1 MISDCKGKEYTAC
14 IGNFDGVHLGHQALI
29 QRTLEISSATGTIP
43 LVITFVPHPMQVLN
57 KDTDIKL
64 LTTVSQRDSL
74 FEHYGIHEQLTIPF
88 VEEFYRKSPDE
99 FIEYLNTCHIH
110 TLICGFDWTFGYR
123 GEGTVEYLT
132 ASKLKNFNVE
142 VVEPVTYRKSKISS
156 TRIIKDIKA
165 GKIKQALKMLGHSYA
180 AGCIADNGKLIS
192 KENVLPEKGTY
203 QCRFNGMT
211 TLINVN
217 SCTLQFTDER
227 FIEFIDR
234 FSDC

>member
-1 MISDCKGKEYTAC
+1 
-14 IGNFDGVHLGHQALI
+14 
-29 QRTLEISSATGTIP
+29 
-43 LVITFVPHPMQVLN
+43 
-57 KDTDIKL
+57 
-64 LTTVSQRDSL
+64 
-74 FEHYGIHEQLTIPF
+74 
-88 VEEFYRKSPDE
+88 
-99 FIEYLNTCHIH
+99 
-110 TLICGFDWTFGYR
+110 YR

-132 ASKLKNFNVE
+132 SSKLRQFNVE

-165 GKIKQALKMLGHSYA
+165 GKIKQALKMLGHPYT

-217 SCTLQFTDER
+217 RCTLQFTDER
-227 FIEFIDR
+227 FIDFIDR

>member
-1 MISDCKGKEYTAC
+1 MITDSKGKEYTAC

-29 QRTLEISSATGTIP
+29 QKTLDISSGTDTRP
-43 LVITFVPHPMQVLN
+43 LVITFVPHPSQVLN
-57 KDTDIKL
+57 KDKDIKL

-74 FEHYGIHEQLTIPF
+74 FEHYGIHEQLQIPF

-99 FIEYLNTCHIH
+99 FIEYLNACNIH
-110 TLICGFDWTFGYR
+110 TLVCGFDWTFGCR

-132 ASKLKNFNVE
+132 ASNLRNFNVE

-156 TRIIKDIKA
+156 TRIINDIKA
-165 GKIKQALKMLGHSYA
+165 GKIKQALKMLGHSYV
-180 AGCIADNGKLIS
+180 AGCVTDNDKLIS
-192 KENVLPEKGTY
+192 DDNVLPEKGTY

-217 SCTLQFTDER
+217 SCTLQFKDVR